1 MTHMLK
7 KATTMAAAA
16 TLAAAFAVH
25 APAAEIKAGLMLKKD
40 FPGAE
45 PVNGMYELFESEVEK
60 GSGGAITMEIVY
72 GGALGKPNERL
83 NQVRHGIIQ
92 MSDASDGNYASIYKD
107 IQILSMPYLFPDEE
121 TAWKLLDG
129 PVGTAMAEDIRAK
142 TGIRVLGWWESGGF
156 KHYSAN
162 RAIRTPDDMKGLKMR
177 VMAPIFGIPVLTLGG
192 SATPIAFP
200 ELYTSLKTGVVD
212 GQDNAVWV
220 FNLIKLHEV
229 QEYLM
234 LDGHIY
240 AFGPLGI
247 NDAWFSALSDELQG
261 RRGGGREE
269 GDRLQPPGVAG
280 GGGEEH
286 RDGQGEGGDGDPLHT
301 GDEGGVRGAGPARG
315 HRVAEGERR
324 HAGARRRGH
333 RRGGPAL
340 DVARRGESHRPP

>member
-1 MTHMLK
+1 MMQMLK
-7 KATTMAAAA
+7 KAAPMAAAA
-16 TLAAAFAVH
+16 MLAAGFAVQ
-25 APAAEIKAGLMLKKD
+25 APAADIKAGLMLKKG

-45 PVNGMYELFESEVEK
+45 PVNGMFELFESEVEK
-60 GSGGAITMEIVY
+60 GSGGAIEMEIVY

-129 PVGTAMAEDIRAK
+129 PIGTRMAEDIRAK

-162 RAIRTPDDMKGLKMR
+162 RPIRTPDDMKGLKMR

-247 NDAWFSALSDELQG
+247 NDEWFGGLSDDMKAVVLEAG
-261 RRGGGREE
+261 KKAIAYNRRESRAAEARNIEMAKERGVTVIPFTREMKAE
-269 GDRLQPPGVAG
+269 FATR
-280 GGGEEH
+280 
-286 RDGQGEGGDGDPLHT
+286 
-301 GDEGGVRGAGPARG
+301 VRPAAIEWLKEN
-315 HRVAEGERR
+315 VDT
-324 HAGARRRGH
+324 
-333 RRGGPAL
+333 PAL
-340 DVARRGESHRPP
+340 VDEVIAEVDRVSG

>member
-1 MTHMLK
+1 MTHKWK
-7 KATTMAAAA
+7 KSTAMAAAVL
-16 TLAAAFAVH
+16 LAAGLS
-25 APAAEIKAGLMLKKD
+25 APASAQDIKAGLMLKEG

-45 PVNGMYELFESEVEK
+45 PVNGMFELFKAEVEK
-60 GSGGAITMEIVY
+60 NSDGEITMEIVY
-72 GGALGKPNERL
+72 GGALGNPNERL
-83 NQVRHGIIQ
+83 NQVRNGIIQ

-129 PVGTAMAEDIRAK
+129 PIGTQMAEDIREK

-229 QEYLM
+229 QDYLM

-247 NDAWFSALSDELQG
+247 NDAWFSSLSEELQAVVLEAG
-261 RRGGGREE
+261 KKAVAYNRQESRAAEAANIQMAKDHGVTVIPFTKEMKAEFARRVRPAAIEWLKE
-269 GDRLQPPGVAG
+269 NVDTPELV
-280 GGGEEH
+280 
-286 RDGQGEGGDGDPLHT
+286 
-301 GDEGGVRGAGPARG
+301 DEV
-315 HRVAEGERR
+315 VAEVER
-324 HAGARRRGH
+324 
-333 RRGGPAL
+333 L
-340 DVARRGESHRPP
+340 SN

>member
-1 MTHMLK
+1 MKTILK
-7 KATTMAAAA
+7 TAAAA
-16 TLAAAFAVH
+16 AAIVAAGVAHPAAAQ
-25 APAAEIKAGLMLKKD
+25 EIKAGLMLKKG

-45 PVNGMYELFESEVEK
+45 PVNGMYEMFKSEVEK
-60 GSGGAITMEIVY
+60 GSGGKIKVEIVY

-83 NQVRHGIIQ
+83 NQVRRGIIQ
-92 MSDASDGNYASIYKD
+92 MSDASEGNYASIYKD
-107 IQILSMPYLFPDEE
+107 IQVLSMPYLFPDEQ

-129 PVGTAMAEDIRAK
+129 PIGTRMAEDIRKK

-247 NDAWFSALSDELQG
+247 NDAWFAGAVG
-261 RRGGGREE
+261 RPPGGR
-269 GDRLQPPGVAG
+269 GRGRARSRDRLQPPGVAG

-286 RDGQGEGGDGDPLHT
+286 RDGEGEGRDGDPLHA
-301 GDEGGVRGAGPARG
+301 GDEGGVRGRGSGP
-315 HRVAEGERR
+315 
-324 HAGARRRGH
+324 
-333 RRGGPAL
+333 
-340 DVARRGESHRPP
+340 RPSSG

>member
-1 MTHMLK
+1 MKNGLI
-7 KATTMAAAA
+7 AALAAAA
-16 TLAAAFAVH
+16 AMAAGVSAGAQ
-25 APAAEIKAGLMLKKD
+25 EQDLKAGLMLKKG

-45 PVNGMYELFESEVEK
+45 PVNGMYEFFEAEVEK
-60 GSGGAITMEIVY
+60 GSGGKISMDIVY

-83 NQVRHGIIQ
+83 NQVRRGIIQ

-107 IQILSMPYLFPDEE
+107 IQVLSMPYLFPDER
-121 TAWKLLDG
+121 TAWNLLDG
-129 PVGTAMAEDIRAK
+129 PIGSRIAEDLRKK

-162 RAIRTPDDMKGLKMR
+162 RAIRKPDDMKGLKMR

-229 QEYLM
+229 QKYLM

-240 AFGPLGI
+240 SFGPLGI
-247 NDAWFSALSDELQG
+247 NDSWFSGLSADLQAVVLDAGKKAVAYNRRESRAAEARNVALAKEKG
-261 RRGGGREE
+261 VTVIPFTAEMKKE
-269 GDRLQPPGVAG
+269 FADR
-280 GGGEEH
+280 
-286 RDGQGEGGDGDPLHT
+286 
-301 GDEGGVRGAGPARG
+301 VRPEA
-315 HRVAEGERR
+315 VKWLKENVDT
-324 HAGARRRGH
+324 
-333 RRGGPAL
+333 PAL
-340 DVARRGESHRPP
+340 VDEVIAEVAKLSRR

>member
-1 MTHMLK
+1 MHKLK
-7 KATTMAAAA
+7 RAAGMAAAA
-16 TLAAAFAVH
+16 MLAAGLS
-25 APAAEIKAGLMLKKD
+25 APASGADIKAGLMLKKD

-45 PVNGMYELFESEVEK
+45 PVNGMFELFESEVEK
-60 GSGGAITMEIVY
+60 GSNGEITMDIVY
-72 GGALGKPNERL
+72 GGALGNPNERL
-83 NQVRHGIIQ
+83 NQVRNGVIQ

-121 TAWKLLDG
+121 TAWQLLDG
-129 PVGTAMAEDIRAK
+129 PIGSRMAEDIRER

-162 RAIRTPDDMKGLKMR
+162 RPIRTPDDMKGLKMR

-247 NDAWFSALSDELQG
+247 NDSWFSGLSEAQQAVVLEAGKKAVAYNRRESRAAEAKNIAMAEENGVTVIPFTREMKMEFANRVRPAAVEWLKENVDTPELVDEVIA
-261 RRGGGREE
+261 EV
-269 GDRLQPPGVAG
+269 DRLAM
-280 GGGEEH
+280 
-286 RDGQGEGGDGDPLHT
+286 
-301 GDEGGVRGAGPARG
+301 
-315 HRVAEGERR
+315 
-324 HAGARRRGH
+324 
-333 RRGGPAL
+333 
-340 DVARRGESHRPP
+340 

>member
-1 MTHMLK
+1 MMQMLK
-7 KATTMAAAA
+7 KAAPMAAAA
-16 TLAAAFAVH
+16 MLATGFAVQ
-25 APAAEIKAGLMLKKD
+25 APAADIKAGLMLKKG

-45 PVNGMYELFESEVEK
+45 PVNGMFELFESEVEK
-60 GSGGAITMEIVY
+60 GSGGAIEMEIVY

-129 PVGTAMAEDIRAK
+129 PIGTAMAEDIRAK

-177 VMAPIFGIPVLTLGG
+177 VMAPIFGIPVRTLGG

-247 NDAWFSALSDELQG
+247 NDAWFSGLSDEQ
-261 RRGGGREE
+261 
-269 GDRLQPPGVAG
+269 QA
-280 GGGEEH
+280 
-286 RDGQGEGGDGDPLHT
+286 
-301 GDEGGVRGAGPARG
+301 
-315 HRVAEGERR
+315 
-324 HAGARRRGH
+324 
-333 RRGGPAL
+333 
-340 DVARRGESHRPP
+340 

>member
-1 MTHMLK
+1 MTPHWK
-7 KATTMAAAA
+7 KAAIAAAA
-16 TLAAAFAVH
+16 AILAATFSAH
-25 APAAEIKAGLMLKKD
+25 APAESIKAGLMLKKD

-45 PVNGMYELFESEVEK
+45 PVNGMFELFKSEVEK

-83 NQVRHGIIQ
+83 NHVRHGIIQ

-129 PVGTAMAEDIRAK
+129 PIGTRMAEDIRAK

-177 VMAPIFGIPVLTLGG
+177 VMAPIFGIPVLALGG

-247 NDAWFSALSDELQG
+247 NDGWFSGLADDLKAVVLAAGEKAIAYNRKESRAAEAKNIAMAEERGVTVIPFTMEMKMAFADRVRPAAVEWLKENVDSPELVDE
-261 RRGGGREE
+261 
-269 GDRLQPPGVAG
+269 VI
-280 GGGEEH
+280 
-286 RDGQGEGGDGDPLHT
+286 
-301 GDEGGVRGAGPARG
+301 
-315 HRVAEGERR
+315 AE
-324 HAGARRRGH
+324 
-333 RRGGPAL
+333 
-340 DVARRGESHRPP
+340 VARLSE

>member
-1 MTHMLK
+1 MKQMLK
-7 KATTMAAAA
+7 RAAPMAAAA
-16 TLAAAFAVH
+16 MLAAGFAVQ
-25 APAAEIKAGLMLKKD
+25 APAADIKAGFMLKNG

-45 PVNGMYELFESEVEK
+45 PVNGMFELFESEVEK
-60 GSGGAITMEIVY
+60 GSGGAIQMEIVY

-121 TAWKLLDG
+121 TAWKVLDG
-129 PVGTAMAEDIRAK
+129 PIGTVMAEDIRAK

-247 NDAWFSALSDELQG
+247 NDEWFSELSDDLKAVVLEAG
-261 RRGGGREE
+261 KKAIAYNRRESRAAEVKNIEMAKERGVTVIPFTREMKAE
-269 GDRLQPPGVAG
+269 FAARVRPAAIEWLKENVDTPDLVDEVIAEVDRLSG
-280 GGGEEH
+280 
-286 RDGQGEGGDGDPLHT
+286 
-301 GDEGGVRGAGPARG
+301 
-315 HRVAEGERR
+315 
-324 HAGARRRGH
+324 
-333 RRGGPAL
+333 
-340 DVARRGESHRPP
+340 